1 MSSATGVQTVAAVP
15 EAQTSVAAVA
25 LETIAHELRQP
36 LSAIE
41 SIAYYLSLVLPRDGG
56 PARDQAGRLQ
66 QLVEQSNWI
75 LTCALQL
82 ADASPLA
89 PKLVNLETMVAQV
102 VGKDSTIRLDLA
114 GGLPLVQLD
123 PGRGRALLENLLLL
137 FRQVASD
144 LHPVRIST
152 SRCEGGV
159 ALTMATAAPGYR
171 SEAGLGPGCGL
182 SIESARRV
190 VCFARRDFQYSCGR
204 GEWGRR
210 RGGATMKI
218 PFHGSGSPR
227 YSRSNC

>member
-15 EAQTSVAAVA
+15 GAQSSVAAVA

-56 PARDQAGRLQ
+56 PAREQAGRLQ
-66 QLVEQSNWI
+66 ELVEQSNWI

-82 ADASPLA
+82 ADATPLA
-89 PKLVNLETMVAQV
+89 PQAVDLETLVRQVA
-102 VGKDSTIRLDLA
+102 DSTIRLELA
-114 GGLPLVQLD
+114 GRLPLVRLD

-144 LHPVRIST
+144 LHPVRIRTAMSD
-152 SRCEGGV
+152 GGV
-159 ALTMATAAPGYR
+159 LLTMATAVPGHR

-190 VCFARRDFQYSCGR
+190 VVLH
-204 GEWGRR
+204 
-210 RGGATMKI
+210 GGAFRI
-218 PFHGSGSPR
+218 HVDAVSGVGVEVMLP
-227 YSRSNC
+227 

>member
-1 MSSATGVQTVAAVP
+1 MSSATGVQTVAAAP
-15 EAQTSVAAVA
+15 EAQSSVAAVA

-56 PARDQAGRLQ
+56 PAREQAGRLQ

-75 LTCALQL
+75 LTSALQL

-89 PKLVNLETMVAQV
+89 PQLVDLEELVTRA
-102 VGKDSTIRLDLA
+102 VGEDFAVRLELA
-114 GGLPLVQLD
+114 GGLPLVRLD
-123 PGRGRALLENLLLL
+123 PGRGRALVENLLLL

-144 LHPVRIST
+144 LHPVRVRTAKSD
-152 SRCEGGV
+152 SGV
-159 ALTMATAAPGYR
+159 LLAMTKAVPGYR

-190 VCFARRDFQYSCGR
+190 VALH
-204 GEWGRR
+204 
-210 RGGATMKI
+210 GGTFRIHVDAV
-218 PFHGSGSPR
+218 SGVGVEVVLP
-227 YSRSNC
+227 

>member
-1 MSSATGVQTVAAVP
+1 MSSATGVQAVAVVP
-15 EAQTSVAAVA
+15 EAQSLPAAVV

-56 PARDQAGRLQ
+56 PAREQAARLQ

-82 ADASPLA
+82 ADQTPLA
-89 PKLVNLETMVAQV
+89 PQLVNLEELVTRAA
-102 VGKDSTIRLDLA
+102 GEDSAVRLELA
-114 GGLPLVQLD
+114 GGLPLVRLD

-137 FRQVASD
+137 FRQVGSD
-144 LHPVRIST
+144 SHPVRIRTARSD
-152 SRCEGGV
+152 GGV
-159 ALTMATAAPGYR
+159 LLALATAVPGYR

-190 VCFARRDFQYSCGR
+190 IEAH
-204 GEWGRR
+204 
-210 RGGATMKI
+210 GGTFRIHVDAV
-218 PFHGSGSPR
+218 SGVGVEVVLP
-227 YSRSNC
+227 

>member
-15 EAQTSVAAVA
+15 ETQSLPAAVV

-56 PARDQAGRLQ
+56 PAREQAARLQ

-75 LTCALQL
+75 LTSALQL
-82 ADASPLA
+82 ADAGPLA
-89 PKLVNLETMVAQV
+89 PQLVNLEALVMQV
-102 VGKDSTIRLDLA
+102 VAEDSSVRLELA
-114 GGLPLVQLD
+114 GGLPLVRLD

-144 LHPVRIST
+144 LHPVHVRT
-152 SRCEGGV
+152 SRSDGGV
-159 ALTMATAAPGYR
+159 LLAMATAVPGYR

-190 VCFARRDFQYSCGR
+190 VEAH
-204 GEWGRR
+204 
-210 RGGATMKI
+210 GGAFDI
-218 PFHGSGSPR
+218 QVDAVSGVSVEVVLP
-227 YSRSNC
+227 

>member
-15 EAQTSVAAVA
+15 EAQSLQAAVV

-56 PARDQAGRLQ
+56 PAGEQAGRLQ

-82 ADASPLA
+82 ADATPLA
-89 PKLVNLETMVAQV
+89 PQMVNLGTLVTQA
-102 VGKDSTIRLDLA
+102 VGEDSSIRLELV
-114 GGLPLVQLD
+114 GGLPLVRLD
-123 PGRGRALLENLLLL
+123 PGRGRALLVNLLLL

-144 LHPVRIST
+144 LHPVRIAT
-152 SRCEGGV
+152 AAGHGGV
-159 ALTMATAAPGYR
+159 VLTMATAVPGYR
-171 SEAGLGPGCGL
+171 SEPGLGPGCGL

-190 VCFARRDFQYSCGR
+190 VEAH
-204 GEWGRR
+204 
-210 RGGATMKI
+210 GGTFRI
-218 PFHGSGSPR
+218 HVDVVSGVGVEVVLP
-227 YSRSNC
+227 